1 MKKKILI
8 LSFDAMVGEDVEYLR
23 KKPDSNFNRLMANC
37 ACVDKMYSVYPSI
50 TYPAHFSMASGC
62 TPGTT
67 GFYQNGH
74 LLVGNSGKT
83 GWILESSQFGVED
96 FFAAAKRAGM
106 STASVYWPSMANNP
120 NIDYLVN
127 EYFFPD
133 PNEDVLEGFARQGA
147 NAETLEAVKAAMPTY
162 PKRYRVPGLPT
173 REETYDDFIIDCL
186 CQLIRRYQPDFAVAH
201 HCYIDTMRH
210 KAGLFNY
217 QMDYAVDVVDECIGK
232 VVDTLKE
239 AGVFED
245 TDIIITSDHGQMQFT
260 RVVRMNRLMQEGGL
274 LTVTAEGKLDTW
286 QAYVQSNGMSAC
298 VYLRDPEDEELYK
311 KVYGYLDHLAQQ
323 GVWGFTEVMDKATVL
338 ERHGLKGGF
347 SFVLES
353 DGYTSFNEGLTG
365 PLVTHMHHDDYRLTC
380 ATHGYDPKKGPQ
392 PIFYAT
398 GPSFKPGAHLEK
410 GSIIDLAPTAAALMG
425 QTLPQAEGRV
435 LQELLK

>member
-23 KKPDSNFNRLMANC
+23 NKPDSNFNRLMGNC
-37 ACVDKMYSVYPSI
+37 ASVEKMYSVYPSI

-83 GWILESSQFGVED
+83 GWILESDQFGVED

-133 PNEDVLEGFARQGA
+133 PSEDVLEGFARQGA

-162 PKRYRVPGLPT
+162 PKRYRVPGFPT

-245 TDIIITSDHGQMQFT
+245 TDILIVSDHGQMNYS
-260 RVVRMNRLMQEGGL
+260 RVVRINRLLQEGGFQT
-274 LTVTAEGKLDTW
+274 LTPEGKLDTW
-286 QAYVQSNGMSAC
+286 QAYAQSNGMSAC
-298 VYLRDPEDEELYK
+298 VYLHDPEDEELYK

-323 GVWGFTEVMDKATVL
+323 GAWGFTEVMDEATVL
-338 ERHGLKGGF
+338 ERYGLKGGF
-347 SFVLES
+347 SFMLES
-353 DGYTSFNEGLTG
+353 DGYTSFAEALNGT
-365 PLVTHMHHDDYRLTC
+365 LVTNTVREDYRLSS
-380 ATHGYDPKKGPQ
+380 ATHGYSPEKGPQ

-398 GPSFKPGAHLEK
+398 GPSFKPGAHLQQ
-410 GSIIDLAPTAAALMG
+410 GYIIDIAPTAAALMG

-435 LQELLK
+435 LTELLK

>member
-1 MKKKILI
+1 MKKKILV

-23 KKPDSNFNRLMANC
+23 NKPDSNFNRLMANC
-37 ACVDKMYSVYPSI
+37 ASVEKMYSVYPSI
-50 TYPAHFSMASGC
+50 TYPSHFTMASGC
-62 TPGTT
+62 TPGTS
-67 GFYQNGH
+67 GFYQNSH
-74 LLVGNSGKT
+74 LAVGNSGKT
-83 GWILESSQFGVED
+83 GWILESDQFGVED

-106 STASVYWPSMANNP
+106 TTASVYWPSMANNP

-133 PNEDVLEGFARQGA
+133 PSEDVLEGFAWQGA

-162 PKRYRVPGLPT
+162 PKRYRVPGFPT

-186 CQLIRRYQPDFAVAH
+186 CQLIKKYQPDFAVAH

-210 KAGLFNY
+210 RAGLFNHKI
-217 QMDYAVDVVDECIGK
+217 DYAVDVVDECIGK

-239 AGVFED
+239 AGVYED
-245 TDIIITSDHGQMQFT
+245 TDILIVSDHGQLNYT
-260 RVVRMNRLMQEGGL
+260 RFVRINRLLQDGGFQS
-274 LTVTAEGKLDTW
+274 LTADGKLDTW

-298 VYLRDPEDEELYK
+298 VYLRDPEDAELYK

-323 GVWGFTEVMDKATVL
+323 GAWGFTEVMDKATVL
-338 ERHGLKGGF
+338 QRYGLKGGF
-347 SFVLES
+347 SFMLES
-353 DGYTSFNEGLTG
+353 DGYTSFAEALTG
-365 PLVTHMHHDDYRLTC
+365 DLVTNVERNDYRLGA

-398 GPSFKPGAHLEK
+398 GASFQPNAHLEQ
-410 GSIIDLAPTAAALMG
+410 GSIADIAPTVAALMG
-425 QTLPQAEGRV
+425 QTLPQADGRV
-435 LQELLK
+435 LTELLK